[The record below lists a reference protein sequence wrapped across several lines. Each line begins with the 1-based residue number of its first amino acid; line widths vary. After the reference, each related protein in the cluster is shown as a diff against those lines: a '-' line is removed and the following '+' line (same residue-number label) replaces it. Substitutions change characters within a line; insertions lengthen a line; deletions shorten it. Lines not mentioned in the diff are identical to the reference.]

1 MGKNQEERKTPVIVV
16 KKRRTFSPPSLSEK
30 TDIIAPVFTEQTAE
44 SAPAR
49 INSSAVETHIPEA
62 PARKKKKKRHRF
74 PRPSHWTREYTHECV
89 EKIKA
94 LFPHLRAEGGGFIPL
109 KIGISNDI
117 SAFLAEHPETE
128 LTMDEWLCAVSCI
141 TSRRVYLQRTAVAG
155 VPRYGLDG
163 HPKGQVSDSEAQSA
177 GRRLATL
184 EQKWLRTQAQQE
196 NILSLFKYFV
206 KYFFPL
212 DREDLLKLMDLAK
225 DSPDAKQELLE
236 RLLSGKRM
244 TGRDEM
250 DIKRILKTKEALDNI
265 RNFIDKQ
272 QLTNSDTPKKSTV
285 PNEDKK
291 GIR

>member
-1 MGKNQEERKTPVIVV
+1 MGKYQEERKTPVIVV

-44 SAPAR
+44 SAPAG

-109 KIGISNDI
+109 KIGINNDI

-141 TSRRVYLQRTAVAG
+141 TSAAYICSGQLSPASHVMAWMVT
-155 VPRYGLDG
+155 
-163 HPKGQVSDSEAQSA
+163 PKGRSQ
-177 GRRLATL
+177 TL
-184 EQKWLRTQAQQE
+184 KHR
-196 NILSLFKYFV
+196 
-206 KYFFPL
+206 
-212 DREDLLKLMDLAK
+212 
-225 DSPDAKQELLE
+225 
-236 RLLSGKRM
+236 
-244 TGRDEM
+244 
-250 DIKRILKTKEALDNI
+250 
-265 RNFIDKQ
+265 
-272 QLTNSDTPKKSTV
+272 V
-285 PNEDKK
+285 PVADW
-291 GIR
+291 RH